1 MSDAGY
7 QVEMRNIC
15 KRFGG
20 VQALDHACLQVRRG
34 EIHALMGE
42 NGAGKSTLMKILVG
56 SLSKDEG
63 EILIDGKP
71 VNIRNPRDG
80 MNLGISIIYQELM
93 LVNDLTV
100 AENIFIDNLNSDGK
114 LLNGKSSGK
123 GRSTIWTKQ
132 DFPISARQMKW
143 VIFRSPISR

>member
-1 MSDAGY
+1 
-7 QVEMRNIC
+7 
-15 KRFGG
+15 
-20 VQALDHACLQVRRG
+20 
-34 EIHALMGE
+34 
-42 NGAGKSTLMKILVG
+42 MKILVG

-114 LLNGKSSGK
+114 VIKWKKAPAK
-123 GRSTIWTKQ
+123 GAALFGRN
-132 DFPISARQMKW
+132 R
-143 VIFRSPISR
+143 IFQYPRDR